1 MDSSRL
7 RSTNPHSGI
16 VVALT
21 VCVVLLVM
29 GRPAAAAGRNDYANP
44 AFNAALAAGLRAFY
58 TRDFSTARGKFEAAL
73 GVVPDNT
80 LAISFLNAT
89 AAQTPGDLDELVNA
103 EEDRLVRAPRDYV
116 AHVRLGFSYLFSSV
130 TGRDR
135 AADARE
141 ELDAAVNIDPKAA
154 AAHVGLGIMRED
166 ARSAN
171 RAKVEFLIALQSDA
185 GDVLAREYLAS
196 IYQVDL
202 RDPQRGLAY
211 VIDIPN
217 MVPAYADMYYHIASL
232 LDDLGARDAAVT
244 YATRGLQA
252 DVGHVGEAGQH
263 GYTLLA
269 QIYLAQKKLDDA
281 RRVLHAAVTANTDT
295 VFAQALLHKLDAGD
309 YGPTTTK

>member
-1 MDSSRL
+1 MR
-7 RSTNPHSGI
+7 R
-16 VVALT
+16 ALAAFA
-21 VCVVLLVM
+21 CAMWACALLGEPVH
-29 GRPAAAAGRNDYANP
+29 AAGVRNDYANP
-44 AFNAALAAGLRAFY
+44 AFHGAIGAGLHAFY
-58 TRDFSTARGKFEAAL
+58 TRDFPTARRDFETAL
-73 GVVPDNT
+73 GIIPENT

-89 AAQTPGDLDELVNA
+89 AAQTPGDLDQLVNA
-103 EEDRLVRAPRDYV
+103 EEDRLVRAPHDYL
-116 AHVRLGFSYLFSSV
+116 AHVRLGFSYLFSSL
-130 TGRDR
+130 TGQDR
-135 AADARE
+135 TADARE

-171 RAKVEFLIALQSDA
+171 RAKVEFLTALENDP

-217 MVPAYADMYYHIASL
+217 LLPAYADMYYHIASL
-232 LDDLGARDAAVT
+232 LDDLGARSAAIT
-244 YATRGLQA
+244 YATRGLEA

-281 RRVLHAAVTANTDT
+281 RRVLHAAVTAGTDA
-295 VFAQALLHKLDAGD
+295 VFAQTLLHKIDAGD
-309 YGPTTTK
+309 YGPETTK

>member
-1 MDSSRL
+1 L
-7 RSTNPHSGI
+7 R
-16 VVALT
+16 VAALAA
-21 VCVVLLVM
+21 CAVLLAS
-29 GRPAAAAGRNDYANP
+29 GPATAASLRDDYANP
-44 AFNAALAAGLRAFY
+44 AFRAAMGAGLHAFY
-58 TRDFSTARGKFEAAL
+58 TRDFSNARTKFEAAL

-89 AAQTPGDLDELVNA
+89 AAQTPGDLDELVDA
-103 EEDRLVRAPRDYV
+103 EEDRLVRSPSDYV
-116 AHVRLGFSYLFSSV
+116 AHVRLGFSYLFSSI

-141 ELDAAVNIDPKAA
+141 ELDAAVNLDPKAA

-171 RAKVEFLIALQSDA
+171 RAKVEFLTALQSDP

-202 RDPQRGLAY
+202 RDPRRALAY

-217 MVPAYADMYYHIASL
+217 VVPAYADMYYHIASL
-232 LDDLGARDAAVT
+232 LDDLGARDAAIK
-244 YATRGLQA
+244 YATRGLEA
-252 DVGHVGEAGQH
+252 DIGHVGEAGQH

-269 QIYLAQKKLDDA
+269 RIYLGQKKLDDA
-281 RRVLHAAVTANTDT
+281 RRVLHAAVAANADA
-295 VFAQALLHKLDAGD
+295 VFAQSLLQKIDAGD